1 MPFFERQV
9 LGSPGDWRM
18 VGTQAN
24 GQPAVV
30 GYQLSS
36 DGVHRVY
43 AIAVLAVTGGGIA
56 RITTFGTRARSRGSA
71 PRQSYSCGSGTPT
84 PSRWHDVSP
93 IARRS
98 SAGANASRLGRQAS
112 REVADR

>member
-1 MPFFERQV
+1 MQTCMPFFVRQV
-9 LGSPGDWRM
+9 LGSPGDWPM
-18 VGTQAN
+18 VATQAN

-56 RITTFGTRARSRGSA
+56 RITTFGDPRS
-71 PRQSYSCGSGTPT
+71 
-84 PSRWHDVSP
+84 
-93 IARRS
+93 IARF
-98 SAGANASRLGRQAS
+98 GAPTALQLR
-112 REVADR
+112 